1 MDLLVQDAYR
11 NKILLM
17 RGAAFSANDTPD
29 QHIRF
34 NVAFSQHP
42 RVSTYL
48 EERLRAVAGARSS
61 LARASAA
68 ASIARKDA

>member
-1 MDLLVQDAYR
+1 MPEGLDVDLLVQDAYR
-11 NKILLM
+11 NKIVMM

-34 NVAFSQHP
+34 NVAISQHP

-48 EERLRAVAGARSS
+48 DERLRAVAGARHYLSS
-61 LARASAA
+61 
-68 ASIARKDA
+68 I

>member
-1 MDLLVQDAYR
+1 M
-11 NKILLM
+11 M

-34 NVAFSQHP
+34 NVAISQHP

-48 EERLRAVAGARSS
+48 DERLRAVAGARRYLSS
-61 LARASAA
+61 V
-68 ASIARKDA
+68 